1 MSSTPQRVTTWRVQ
15 QDLLGGST
23 SPAHPNLHNIE
34 ADRHLSLVE
43 FYSQL
48 TYQVK
53 DRVYAQGGS
62 TSFSEAGPLPYWIK
76 IALLKMRGVVEVY
89 EKRGSKEVVGPYQR
103 YVWERA
109 KLVVDELEEMWCEDI
124 ERIWRW
130 EEEEVER
137 RKKGAEEEKEE
148 QGGRG
153 DGSNGKEAAT

>member
-1 MSSTPQRVTTWRVQ
+1 MPTTPADLFALSPPPQRVTTWRVQ

-23 SPAHPNLHNIE
+23 SPAHPNLNNIE

-48 TYQVK
+48 TFQVK
-53 DRVYAQGGS
+53 DRFYSQPNGS
-62 TSFSEAGPLPYWIK
+62 SISFSEAGPLPYWIK

-89 EKRGSKEVVGPYQR
+89 DKREKTEELGPYQR

-109 KLVVDELEEMWCEDI
+109 RLVVDELEEMWCVDI

-130 EEEEVER
+130 EEEEEQRRKEER
-137 RKKGAEEEKEE
+137 R
-148 QGGRG
+148 
-153 DGSNGKEAAT
+153 